1 MLHRTHNQQKKK
13 NQPAISASCRPPC
26 LPRCWAQLMRIK
38 FRAFLVQMLTYG
50 TNLVKKKINKKSVH
64 FTRGHYLPSISMSSG
79 SLSCCSPAF
88 CCCCC
93 CVWWWW
99 FMLAGGG
106 VVVVGVMRCS
116 LFSLLPSTLSRVDS
130 VGNRVLDCWWGVV
143 GCGGGDRSS
152 LGGRACSVANS
163 ALSAV
168 SAGEWGGEVGGG
180 AGRETRTYLLAIR
193 PISAPLV
200 GASRWLTAGVAMDVI
215 RGGRGDSEI
224 GGPLKLAK
232 SIRVYPGKCGA
243 IRELWARPAPSGTN
257 TLFQASAKLPDTRQ
271 PNGIKGTTMK
281 TKAHLLY
288 THTFNNFACDI
299 PSLCAPP
306 IVPRLGESG
315 GKSYPFKPASQYGI
329 ALMLTLI

>member
-1 MLHRTHNQQKKK
+1 MLGSVNADKI
-13 NQPAISASCRPPC
+13 PCIS
-26 LPRCWAQLMRIK
+26 
-38 FRAFLVQMLTYG
+38 RANV
-50 TNLVKKKINKKSVH
+50 NLWHKPGKKKINKKSVH
-64 FTRGHYLPSISMSSG
+64 FIRGHYLPSISMSSG